1 MPAITGT
8 ATTAGPPTTGRTP
21 ETLEK
26 TNFRS
31 YVNSSRGEAT
41 AETVATA
48 GTLGTKAL
56 NSS

>member
-1 MPAITGT
+1 
-8 ATTAGPPTTGRTP
+8 
-21 ETLEK
+21 LEK

>member
-1 MPAITGT
+1 LEEPISEVTSMAIG
-8 ATTAGPPTTGRTP
+8 AM
-21 ETLEK
+21 
-26 TNFRS
+26 
-31 YVNSSRGEAT
+31 AT